1 MFVES
6 AIGDESRTQ
15 WILSAAIGPA
25 AARGNRHIVDYLLGV
40 GADMNSRL
48 EGAFE
53 MLGSALILAVVGGHE
68 SVVGLLLAHGANVN
82 LRLEGKYGRA
92 LGAAVALGRN
102 SIVKFL
108 LESGA
113 DVNTAPEVLIVAA
126 RNSNEVLV
134 ELLMSHGEDVN
145 IKAINEEDEME
156 TAALLEAVA
165 AKNVSMARLLLTYNA
180 DANTKYI
187 RRDGVECTALG
198 YAVSMDDVLMVDLLL
213 SHGADV
219 NLKLG
224 DSRPAALMAAIE
236 NNNEAMVKLLLDCG
250 ASIDGKSM
258 AGRIKRE
265 VKKSIG
271 TLLRTMHRDVV
282 AIARPSALHTIR
294 DTRHFLFVK
303 APAVTG
309 GGPVYQN
316 VYIASPPLRFPTG
329 SYSFTCI
336 SDPFAIT
343 GTNPDQPLA
352 PMAQFAASDW
362 AAAMV
367 NQNGSPGSHFLMK
380 TDGPGNAILDSSAV
394 KQDCDPPGVFPIECS
409 AFQAGSGGEFIG
421 PSFGF
426 IGLGAQD
433 PEDAG
438 NIIPIATVEA
448 QPNTTTHFS
457 PIVQYYISW
466 GQPGSHVP
474 GQIVELTTVPT
485 PAVVDFTGRPATAAE
500 VVHQQDGE

>member
-198 YAVSMDDVLMVDLLL
+198 YA
-213 SHGADV
+213 
-219 NLKLG
+219 
-224 DSRPAALMAAIE
+224 
-236 NNNEAMVKLLLDCG
+236 
-250 ASIDGKSM
+250 
-258 AGRIKRE
+258 
-265 VKKSIG
+265 
-271 TLLRTMHRDVV
+271 
-282 AIARPSALHTIR
+282 
-294 DTRHFLFVK
+294 

-421 PSFGF
+421 PSFGVYASSTF
-426 IGLGAQD
+426 
-433 PEDAG
+433 
-438 NIIPIATVEA
+438 
-448 QPNTTTHFS
+448 
-457 PIVQYYISW
+457 
-466 GQPGSHVP
+466 
-474 GQIVELTTVPT
+474 
-485 PAVVDFTGRPATAAE
+485 
-500 VVHQQDGE
+500 VHN